1 MLPAVDGNILK
12 SVFAKELTGRVPES
26 ATENARASWNGARDM
41 SCASFGVGYT
51 SARALDV
58 EQMTWVVDHI
68 SHRSRKHE
76 ESTAPE
82 HAPRDVRSFEQHHT
96 EH

>member
-1 MLPAVDGNILK
+1 MPPAVDGILK
-12 SVFAKELTGRVPES
+12 LVFAKELTGGVPES
-26 ATENARASWNGARDM
+26 ATESARASWNGARDM

-58 EQMTWVVDHI
+58 EQMTWVVNRI